1 MNNLMVANNESLTMS
16 SREIARLVN
25 SRHAD
30 LMRSI
35 DRLSQKDVISSYT
48 PMAYTNDSNG
58 QRYFEYLVCKRDT
71 YIIVAQNSPE
81 FTAAL
86 VDRWQELETKPALTH
101 EQQVLMIATQ
111 LIETTKQRDEAIATK
126 AHINDKRTATLMN
139 KASQDAKKIKKLE
152 SKVQD
157 AGTYRSIKSEKLPKM
172 IDTGSKKPRVNH
184 SVLKEI
190 SVNLGLDIA
199 KLDDPLY
206 GSVNGYHVKAF
217 EELRRLYL

>member
-1 MNNLMVANNESLTMS
+1 MNSLIATNNESLTMS

-139 KASQDAKKIKKLE
+139 KASQDSKRIKKLE
-152 SKVQD
+152 DRLQDEGQYVSLLAAGLPQRVDTELKDNVQTFRILKNISTDLELPPRKVDDQRY
-157 AGTYRSIKSEKLPKM
+157 GKVNTYHNDVIEQFKKM
-172 IDTGSKKPRVNH
+172 
-184 SVLKEI
+184 
-190 SVNLGLDIA
+190 
-199 KLDDPLY
+199 
-206 GSVNGYHVKAF
+206 
-217 EELRRLYL
+217 YL

>member
-1 MNNLMVANNESLTMS
+1 MVANNESLTMS
-16 SREIARLVN
+16 SREIADLTGKQHSKVMDAVGALVARGIAKSATLKAVENKQN
-25 SRHAD
+25 SQ
-30 LMRSI
+30 M
-35 DRLSQKDVISSYT
+35 Y
-48 PMAYTNDSNG
+48 NE
-58 QRYFEYLVCKRDT
+58 YFLDKRDSLVL
-71 YIIVAQNSPE
+71 VARLSPE
-81 FTAAL
+81 FTAAI

-126 AHINDKRTATLMN
+126 AQINDKRTATLMN